1 MKLTILG
8 SGTCVPSLKRAAP
21 GYYLS
26 LFDKHILIDCG
37 SGSLLQLEK
46 ADKSYQSI
54 DTVFITHTHPDHIS
68 DLIPL
73 IQALFF
79 TPDFTRSKKLL
90 VVGPQGLKRYYHAC
104 IPSLM
109 KVPDTFPIEI
119 IEIEDRL
126 TFKNFSVFA
135 TKTLHSENSIAYRF
149 EAGGKSLVITGD
161 CDYDQHLISFSQKTN
176 LLIADCSFPDS
187 LKTRGHLTSQE
198 AGLIAK
204 KARVQKLILSHIY
217 PSVYPDED
225 RVKECRNVYDGKIIL
240 AADLMEIEI
249 R

>member
-1 MKLTILG
+1 MKLIILG

-26 LFDKHILIDCG
+26 VFDKQILIDCG

-46 ADKSYQSI
+46 AGKSYKSI

-79 TPDFTRSKKLL
+79 TPGFKRSKRLL
-90 VVGPQGLKRYYHAC
+90 LVGPQGLKRYYQAC
-104 IPSLM
+104 IPLLM
-109 KVPDTFPIEI
+109 RVPDTFPIEI
-119 IEIEDRL
+119 IEIEEKIY
-126 TFKNFSVFA
+126 FKDFSVFS
-135 TKTLHSENSIAYRF
+135 TRTVHSENSIAYRF
-149 EAGGKSLVITGD
+149 KVEKKSFVITGD
-161 CDYDQHLISFSQKTN
+161 CEFDQDLIFFSHKAN

-187 LKTRGHLTSQE
+187 LKTRGHLTPHE

-204 KARVQKLILSHIY
+204 EAQVQKLILSHIY
-217 PSVYPDED
+217 PTPYPDED

-240 AADLMEIEI
+240 ASDLMEIEI

>member
-1 MKLTILG
+1 MKLIILG

-26 LFDKHILIDCG
+26 IFDKQILIDCG

-46 ADKSYQSI
+46 AGKSYKSI

-73 IQALFF
+73 VQALFF
-79 TPDFTRSKKLL
+79 TPGFKRRKKLL
-90 VVGPQGLKRYYHAC
+90 LVGPKGLKSFYRGWV
-104 IPSLM
+104 PSLM
-109 KVPDTFPIEI
+109 KLPDTFPIEI
-119 IEIEDRL
+119 IEIEEKIY
-126 TFKNFSVFA
+126 FKGFSVFS
-135 TKTLHSENSIAYRF
+135 TRTLHSENSIAYRF

-161 CDYDQHLISFSQKTN
+161 CDYDQDLISFSHKTN
-176 LLIADCSFPDS
+176 LLITDCSFPDS
-187 LKTRGHLTSQE
+187 LKTRGHLTPHE

-204 KARVQKLILSHIY
+204 KAQVQKLILSHIY
-217 PSVYPDED
+217 PTPYPDED
-225 RVKECRNVYDGKIIL
+225 RVTECMNVYDGKIIL
-240 AADLMEIEI
+240 ASDLMEIEI